1 MRTGTR
7 CTTLVKLPVAFSG
20 GSSENTAPEAGASDD
35 TVPSN
40 SLSDDAST
48 EIRTFSPGTS
58 LASCVSLKLATM

>member
-1 MRTGTR
+1 MRTGMR

-35 TVPSN
+35 TVPSK
-40 SLSDDAST
+40 SWPSVAST
-48 EIRTFSPGTS
+48 ETRTFSPGTS